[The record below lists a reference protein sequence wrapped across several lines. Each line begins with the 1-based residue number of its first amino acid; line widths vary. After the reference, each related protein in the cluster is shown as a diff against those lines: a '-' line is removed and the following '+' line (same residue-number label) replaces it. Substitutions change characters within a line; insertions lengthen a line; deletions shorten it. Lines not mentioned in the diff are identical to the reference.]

1 MITPLNRTA
10 AVSLTMLLALSAVAS
25 ATPAPAANSA
35 WRSHHY
41 SDHWRGGRWRSGF
54 WGCAGAGC
62 YAYGYGPF
70 YRGYGYNSN
79 NWCYTGESMYD
90 GC

>member
-1 MITPLNRTA
+1 MITCFKRTA
-10 AVSLTMLLALSAVAS
+10 VALLAAALAFPWVAL
-25 ATPAPAANSA
+25 ATPASAASRT
-35 WRSHHY
+35 WRDHHHV
-41 SDHWRGGRWRSGF
+41 HWRGGRPFGG

-79 NWCYTGESMYD
+79 NWCYEGESMYD